1 MNNYKNLYKLIDGLN
16 NKIKILE
23 SDVSNLA
30 DKNKFTKNSGFDN
43 KDKVKVTNMNEKEIK
58 NNLQI
63 KSKIESYRILSPNDF
78 NGNKKYIGLMFDNNF
93 NKFETDENSGGK
105 NLLSFIPLP
114 KSNIIINYFIQL
126 ELNYTPLTSV
136 ICTLALG
143 IRLKTDSKIKIIKG
157 TRQTFDVTNS
167 TIIFGSINL
176 TNTTIYMSEGNE
188 ELCMIGNLGSICKVN
203 PRKSLVKLIYI
214 N

>member
-23 SDVSNLA
+23 SDVSNLV
-30 DKNKFTKNSGFDN
+30 DKNKS
-43 KDKVKVTNMNEKEIK
+43 IK
-58 NNLQI
+58 NINNGIEKDIKTNLQI

-78 NGNKKYIGLMFDNNF
+78 TSTKKYIGLMFDSNF
-93 NKFETDENSGGK
+93 NNFETDENSGGK
-105 NLLSFIPLP
+105 NLLPFIQLP

-126 ELNYTPLTSV
+126 ELNYTPLSSV

-143 IRLKTDSKIKIIKG
+143 IRSKTDSKIKIIKG
-157 TRQTFDVTNS
+157 TRQIFDVTNS
-167 TIIFGSINL
+167 LVVLGTINL
-176 TNTTIYMSEGNE
+176 TNTSIYMCGGDE
-188 ELCMIGNLGSICKVN
+188 ELCMIGDLGSICKVN
-203 PRKSLVKLIYI
+203 PRKSLIKLLYI

>member
-23 SDVSNLA
+23 SDVSNLV
-30 DKNKFTKNSGFDN
+30 DKNKS
-43 KDKVKVTNMNEKEIK
+43 IK
-58 NNLQI
+58 NINNGIEKDIKTNLQI

-78 NGNKKYIGLMFDNNF
+78 TSTKKYIGLMFDSNF
-93 NKFETDENSGGK
+93 NNFETDENSGGK
-105 NLLSFIPLP
+105 NLLPFIQLP

-126 ELNYTPLTSV
+126 ELNYTPLSSV

-143 IRLKTDSKIKIIKG
+143 IRSKTDSKIKIIKD
-157 TRQTFDVTNS
+157 TRQIFDVTNS
-167 TIIFGSINL
+167 LVVLGTINL
-176 TNTTIYMSEGNE
+176 TNSSMYMCGGDE
-188 ELCMIGNLGSICKVN
+188 ELCMIGDLGSICKVN
-203 PRKSLVKLIYI
+203 PRKSLIKLLYI